1 MIAAGVDIKPID
13 IVVFRHSVVDACLV
27 YSVNAS
33 DDGLGH
39 DNH

>member
-1 MIAAGVDIKPID
+1 MIAAGVDIKPIE
-13 IVVFRHSVVDACLV
+13 IGVFRNSVVDACLV